1 MSDIQLFRL
10 KAGAATEL
18 DILKTET
25 ERAIA
30 LHKEHSIALIA
41 AATGQIDVRQA

>member
-18 DILKTET
+18 DILKTEA

-30 LHKEHSIALIA
+30 LLKERRCTLIA
-41 AATGQIDVRQA
+41 AVSN